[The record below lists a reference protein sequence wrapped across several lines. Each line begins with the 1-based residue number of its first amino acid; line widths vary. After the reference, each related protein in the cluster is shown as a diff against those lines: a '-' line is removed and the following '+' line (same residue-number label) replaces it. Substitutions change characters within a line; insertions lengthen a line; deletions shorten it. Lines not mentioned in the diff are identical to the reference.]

1 MNIYKF
7 LKGLEPDDKG
17 RLIHQI
23 WDFSDTEIEGTHDF
37 IQRIFPLNEPST
49 MSLNKFYVEDSALI
63 ERIRTDPIITSN
75 FVASENFFLGF
86 LSRND
91 QWQRY
96 HNHNQLRITRIIKS
110 LLLFVSRDEAES
122 FYKNVLS
129 LINSNASIPTKAY
142 EHWDHALGFINH
154 LNQKHK

>member
-1 MNIYKF
+1 MDIYKF

-63 ERIRTDPIITSN
+63 ERIRMDPIIMNN
-75 FVASENFFLGF
+75 FIASKNFFLGF

-122 FYKNVLS
+122 FYQDVLS
-129 LINSNASIPTKAY
+129 LINSNASIPSKAY
-142 EHWDHALGFINH
+142 EHWDHALSFINH
-154 LNQKHK
+154 LKQGHK

>member
-1 MNIYKF
+1 MNIYNF

-23 WDFSDTEIEGTHDF
+23 WDFSDTEIERTHDF

-49 MSLNKFYVEDSALI
+49 MSLNKFYVEDSTLI
-63 ERIRTDPIITSN
+63 ERIRIDPIITNN
-75 FVASENFFLGF
+75 FILSKNFFLGF

-91 QWQRY
+91 HWQRY

-122 FYKNVLS
+122 FYQDVLS
-129 LINSNASIPTKAY
+129 LINSNASIPSKAY
-142 EHWDHALGFINH
+142 MHWDHALGYINH
-154 LNQKHK
+154 LKQGHK

>member
-63 ERIRTDPIITSN
+63 ERIRMDPIIMNN
-75 FVASENFFLGF
+75 FIASKNFFLGF

-91 QWQRY
+91 QWKSY

-129 LINSNASIPTKAY
+129 LINSNTSIPTKAY

-154 LNQKHK
+154 LKQGHK

>member
-1 MNIYKF
+1 MNIYNF

-63 ERIRTDPIITSN
+63 ERIRMDPIITNN
-75 FVASENFFLGF
+75 FIASKNFFLGF

-110 LLLFVSRDEAES
+110 ILLFVSRDEAES
-122 FYKNVLS
+122 FYQDVLS

-142 EHWDHALGFINH
+142 EHWDHALSLINH
-154 LNQKHK
+154 LKQGHK